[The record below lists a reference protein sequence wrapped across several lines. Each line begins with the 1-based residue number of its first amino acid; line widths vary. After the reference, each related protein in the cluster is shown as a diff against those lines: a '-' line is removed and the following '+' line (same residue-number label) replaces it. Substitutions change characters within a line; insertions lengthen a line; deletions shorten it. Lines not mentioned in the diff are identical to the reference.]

1 MMTKGLPKASK
12 LAAAAG
18 DFALTT
24 FYEYM
29 IASLH
34 SRMMRLQA
42 RQIHP
47 LQKQQQAGYGAFG
60 RRPWQGVTQW

>member
-1 MMTKGLPKASK
+1 VAKYWRAFVWDSS
-12 LAAAAG
+12 AG
-18 DFALTT
+18 GMA
-24 FYEYM
+24 YEYM

-47 LQKQQQAGYGAFG
+47 LQQQQQAGYGAFG
-60 RRPWQGVTQW
+60 RKE